1 MTPFLQTPNARPRHS
16 TLNTKTRLSKKS
28 CDCLETKMFKTE
40 TTSRISHAPPL
51 AFGKLAAAAA
61 VAVIVAVVAVVLLL
75 VVVVVVVVL
84 LLLLLLLLLL

>member
-61 VAVIVAVVAVVLLL
+61 AVAVIVAVVAVVLLL

-84 LLLLLLLLLL
+84 LLLLLLLLL